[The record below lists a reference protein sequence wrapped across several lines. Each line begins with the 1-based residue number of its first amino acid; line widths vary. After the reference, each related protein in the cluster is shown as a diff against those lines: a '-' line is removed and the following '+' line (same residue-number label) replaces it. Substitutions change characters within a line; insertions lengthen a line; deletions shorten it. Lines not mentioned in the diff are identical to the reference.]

1 MNKTITEIQKDLR
14 EGKTTS
20 VQLTEEYLKR
30 AEKSDLNAYITI
42 DREGAFKAAGEAD
55 EKIKSG
61 DAQPL
66 CGIPFGIK
74 DAISTKGLRTTS
86 ASKILD
92 SYVPPFDAA
101 VISRLRA
108 QGAII
113 IGKNNMD
120 EFAMGSSTENSAYGP
135 VFNPHDKS
143 RVPGGSSGGSTAAV
157 AADLCVAS
165 LGSDTG
171 GSIRQ
176 PAAFCGVVGFKPTY
190 GRVSRYGLIA
200 MASSLDQI
208 GPITKTV
215 ADAKIVFNAIKGRDE
230 KDATSIGEQR
240 TENRERKTENDKM
253 RVGVMRS
260 QIENDSVD
268 EVVKININQAI
279 EKIKSAGHEVVD
291 IEMPSIDNSLA
302 VYYIIMPIELSS
314 NLARFDGIKYGASV
328 LRDGDVKNLLDVYFK
343 TRSKYLGAEAKR
355 RIILGAYASSAG
367 YIDKYYK
374 KAQAA
379 KEAIINDF
387 KNTFEKVDMII
398 GPTTPSTAFKL
409 GEKSADPMQMYLSD
423 VYTVPANIAGLPSIS
438 IPLKTDDL
446 PVGLQIT
453 GNKNADEEVLNFAEK
468 VEEILS

>member
-1 MNKTITEIQKDLR
+1 MNKTITEIQKDLHD
-14 EGKTTS
+14 GKITS
-20 VQLTEEYLKR
+20 VQLTKEYLKR
-30 AEKSDLNAYITI
+30 AEKSDLNSFITI
-42 DREGAFKAAGEAD
+42 DREGALKVAREAD
-55 EKIKSG
+55 KKIKSG

-74 DAISTKGLRTTS
+74 DAISTKDLQTTS
-86 ASKILD
+86 GSKILEG
-92 SYVPPFDAA
+92 YVPPFDAT
-101 VISRLRA
+101 VIERLRA
-108 QGAII
+108 QGATI

-135 VFNPHDKS
+135 VLNPHDKS
-143 RVPGGSSGGSTAAV
+143 RVPGGSSGGSAAAV

-215 ADAKIVFNAIKGRDE
+215 GDAKIVFNAIAGHDE
-230 KDATSIGEQR
+230 KDATSQG
-240 TENRERKTENDKM
+240 TEIHKDIKTEKQKSKKIK
-253 RVGVMRS
+253 VGVMRS
-260 QIENDSVD
+260 QIENDNVD
-268 EVVKININQAI
+268 KVVKTSIDQAI
-279 EKIKSAGHEVVD
+279 EKISSAGYEIVD
-291 IEMPSIDNSLA
+291 IEMPSANNALA
-302 VYYIIMPIELSS
+302 VYYIIMPIEVSS
-314 NLARFDGIKYGASV
+314 NLARFDGIKYGASA
-328 LRDGDVKNLLDVYFK
+328 LRDDANNLLDVYFK
-343 TRSKYLGAEAKR
+343 TRSQYFGAEAKR

-367 YIDKYYK
+367 YFDKYYK

-379 KEAIINDF
+379 RKVIINDF
-387 KNTFEKVDMII
+387 KNVFGKVDFII

-409 GEKSADPMQMYLSD
+409 GEKSQDPMQMYLSD

-438 IPLKTDDL
+438 IPIKTDEL

-453 GNKNADEEVLNFAEK
+453 GKINTDEEVLDFAEK
-468 VEEILS
+468 VEGILS